1 MFDDHCCQLT
11 GGGTYVSATAPSRAL
26 VLKLDQRTHTATV
39 VAQYGG
45 RRNLNSEY
53 MGDTQQLPNGNVMV
67 GWGSEPYFSEYSRS
81 GRLLL
86 DAVWPGSDLTYRAT
100 VEPWVGEPSGPPIG
114 AARRKDGVTTCTRAG
129 TARQRWTPGGS
140 SQDRR
145 RSLSPS

>member
-26 VLKLDQRTHTATV
+26 VLKLDQHTHTATV

-53 MGDTQQLPNGNVMV
+53 MGDTQPLPNGNVMV

-81 GRLLL
+81 GKLLL

-100 VEPWVGEPSGPPIG
+100 VEPWVGA
-114 AARRKDGVTTCTRAG
+114 AARH
-129 TARQRWTPGGS
+129 
-140 SQDRR
+140 R
-145 RSLSPS
+145 RSAPRGARAA